1 MKTLIS
7 IMLFITLLQSCS
19 YKPIVDSA
27 GRSGTFDESKA
38 VESTNDI
45 QHCNIIAK
53 QNSNFFSNITYWTF
67 SPQMDTKFEAITRK
81 CLHNRGH
88 SVLN

>member
-19 YKPIVDSA
+19 YKPIVDTA
-27 GRSGTFDESKA
+27 GRSGTFNEVKA
-38 VESTNDI
+38 VEITNDL
-45 QHCNIIAK
+45 QHCKIISK
-53 QNSNFFSNITYWTF
+53 ENTNFVSNITYWVF
-67 SPQMDTKFEAITRK
+67 SPQMDTKYEALNRK
-81 CLHNRGH
+81 CLNNRGH